1 MVGNVIPTTHLMQ
14 EEQHMI
20 QLDDDSIIT
29 LTDDE
34 GNEVDFLLLDVV
46 EYNEKDYLVL
56 LPLDEAEA
64 EDDQDDVLILEAVRN
79 GEEETY
85 VGIEDA
91 EVLNAV
97 FELFSEQLEADAEA
111 AGLSDD
117 EDDEPTGE
125 DE

>member
-1 MVGNVIPTTHLMQ
+1 
-14 EEQHMI
+14 MI

>member
-1 MVGNVIPTTHLMQ
+1 
-14 EEQHMI
+14 MI

-46 EYNEKDYLVL
+46 EYDEKDFIVL
-56 LPLDEAEA
+56 LPLEDEEDAEEAE
-64 EDDQDDVLILEAVRN
+64 EDVLILQAVRN

-85 VGIEDA
+85 VGIEDEA
-91 EVLNAV
+91 VLNAV
-97 FELFSEQLEADAEA
+97 FELFTAQLEAAAEA

-117 EDDEPTGE
+117 DDEVE
-125 DE
+125 ADEE

>member
-1 MVGNVIPTTHLMQ
+1 
-14 EEQHMI
+14 MI

-34 GNEVDFLLLDVV
+34 GNEVEFLLLDVV

-56 LPLDEAEA
+56 LPMDDDEDGE
-64 EDDQDDVLILEAVRN
+64 DDVLILQVMRD

-85 VGIEDA
+85 AGIEDDA
-91 EVLNAV
+91 ELNAV
-97 FELFSEQLEADAEA
+97 FELFTAQLEEDAEK

-117 EDDEPTGE
+117 DEAETE
-125 DE
+125 E

>member
-1 MVGNVIPTTHLMQ
+1 
-14 EEQHMI
+14 MI

-46 EYNEKDYLVL
+46 EYEEKDYLVL
-56 LPLDEAEA
+56 LPMEEE
-64 EDDQDDVLILEAVRN
+64 EDDTDAEEDVLILQAVRN

-85 VGIEDA
+85 IGIED
-91 EVLNAV
+91 ENVLNAV
-97 FELFSEQLEADAEA
+97 FSLFTAQLEADAEA

-117 EDDEPTGE
+117 DEDSEEADAE
-125 DE
+125 